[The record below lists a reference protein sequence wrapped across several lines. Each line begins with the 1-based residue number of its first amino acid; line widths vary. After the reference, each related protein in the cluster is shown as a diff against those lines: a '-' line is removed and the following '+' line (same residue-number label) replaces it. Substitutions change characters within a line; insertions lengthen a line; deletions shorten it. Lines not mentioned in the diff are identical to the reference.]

1 MNYRFPDNGRGDAC
15 EEDHDGD
22 GAPDVEDVCPD
33 NGNIYRTD
41 FRWVA
46 FLYEIEILEFL
57 VNDFSI

>member
-41 FRWVA
+41 FR
-46 FLYEIEILEFL
+46 
-57 VNDFSI
+57 